1 MNDNFETESKTP
13 FESATSAT
21 ATTATTTTSAAS
33 TAQVSNPIQPTATA
47 TKAAPKRSS
56 PIKKILVTGLC
67 GLLFGATAASAF
79 IGINSVYD
87 NNFASSHKIKVE
99 SKATDDEASGNSK
112 TTKKNSK
119 DSVEIAPVLYEAN
132 SSDTNNLSVTDIAQ
146 GAMPSMVAITNTSV
160 QEVQQYFGFFGTG
173 NKYLQ
178 ESQSSG
184 SGIII
189 SEGDDE
195 LLIVT
200 NYHVVADAST
210 LTVAFSD
217 ESVCEATVKGT
228 DPDNDLAIISVK
240 LTDIDKDTRSNIR
253 IAPIGNSDDLVVGEQ
268 VVAIG
273 NALGYGQSV
282 TTGIVSAL
290 NRQVESSDATM
301 IQTDAAI
308 NPGNSGGAL
317 LNMRGEVIGINSL
330 KCSSTDVEGMGYA
343 ISISSVKPIIENI
356 ITRPTRDLVS
366 EDDEAYLGVYLENIS
381 DSMSKL
387 YGIPRGIYVT
397 QVVDDGPADD
407 AGLKEKSIITHFD
420 GVRILSTDELSELM
434 KHYAGGET
442 VEITY
447 EILDG
452 DEYVSRTTEVT
463 LGFAKDY

>member
-1 MNDNFETESKTP
+1 MNDFETESKTP
-13 FESATSAT
+13 FDPSTPANQATQAGQTTQFNQTTQAGQTNAAT
-21 ATTATTTTSAAS
+21 NTNAT
-33 TAQVSNPIQPTATA
+33 Q
-47 TKAAPKRSS
+47 KRHS
-56 PIKKILVTGLC
+56 PMKKILVTGLC

-79 IGINSVYD
+79 VGVNAVYQTQI
-87 NNFASSHKIKVE
+87 APRLAIIS
-99 SKATDDEASGNSK
+99 EASTGKNPGDSK
-112 TTKKNSK
+112 TTKSGSK
-119 DSVEIAPVLYEAN
+119 KSTEIAPVLYEA
-132 SSDTNNLSVTDIAQ
+132 SSTDTDNLSVTDIAQ

-160 QEVQQYFGFFGTG
+160 QEVQQYFGFFGEG
-173 NKYLQ
+173 NKYTR
-178 ESQSSG
+178 EIESSG

-189 SEGDDE
+189 SESDDE

-200 NYHVVADAST
+200 NNHVVADANS

-217 ESVCEATVKGT
+217 ETVCEATVKGT
-228 DPDNDLAIISVK
+228 DPDNDLAIITVK
-240 LTDIDKDTRSNIR
+240 LSDIDKETRSNIR
-253 IAPIGNSDDLVVGEQ
+253 IAPIGNSDELVVGEQ

-343 ISISSVKPIIENI
+343 ISISSVKPIIETI
-356 ITRPTRDLVS
+356 MARPTRDLVS
-366 EDDEAYLGVYLENIS
+366 EDEEAYLGVYLENIS
-381 DSMSKL
+381 ESMSKL
-387 YGIPRGIYVT
+387 YDIPKGIYVT
-397 QVVDDGPADD
+397 KVVDDSPADD

-420 GVRILSTDELSELM
+420 GIRITSGEELSELM

-452 DEYVSRTTEVT
+452 DEYVTHKADVT
-463 LGFAKDY
+463 LGLASDY